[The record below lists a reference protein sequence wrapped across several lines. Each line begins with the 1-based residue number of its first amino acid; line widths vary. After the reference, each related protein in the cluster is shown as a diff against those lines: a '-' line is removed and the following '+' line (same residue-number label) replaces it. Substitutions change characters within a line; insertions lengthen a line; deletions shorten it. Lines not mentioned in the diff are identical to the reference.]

1 MTYPYQFHSW
11 STQYREE
18 ALREANKRHL
28 IEQARTDREPR
39 ESGRLGLAWRSLL
52 ASLRGTQFSE

>member
-1 MTYPYQFHSW
+1 MNYPYDLHTW
-11 STQYREE
+11 SKLYHEE

-28 IEQARTDREPR
+28 IEQVRRGREPR

-52 ASLRGTQFSE
+52 ASLRGAQFSE